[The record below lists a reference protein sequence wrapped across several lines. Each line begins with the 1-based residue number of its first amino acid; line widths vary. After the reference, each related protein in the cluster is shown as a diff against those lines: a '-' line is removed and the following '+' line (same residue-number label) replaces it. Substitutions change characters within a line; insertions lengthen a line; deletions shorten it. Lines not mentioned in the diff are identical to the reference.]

1 MTAQGMPTV
10 PWNERRDSEQRL
22 LKAQLRRA
30 ERWRQ
35 IKAALLVAPLLLF
48 LLVFFL
54 LPILGM
60 LVRSVE
66 NSELRE
72 VMPET
77 AALVRDW
84 DGTDLPGE
92 PVFASAAR

>member
-48 LLVFFL
+48 LRN
-54 LPILGM
+54 
-60 LVRSVE
+60 RSHPPM
-66 NSELRE
+66 NLQCI
-72 VMPET
+72 
-77 AALVRDW
+77 
-84 DGTDLPGE
+84 DL
-92 PVFASAAR
+92 